1 MATTTV
7 HDSEEIAVLA
17 ATVVAALQGEGAT
30 LATAESLTGGL
41 LAVQV
46 TAVPGASVVFLGGV
60 VSYATAV
67 KQQLLGVPD
76 AVVEQ
81 YGVVSAECATA
92 MAEGARAL
100 IGATYALSTT
110 GVAGPDRQEDKPVG
124 TVYVA
129 VAGPAGTKIEV
140 LTLVGERAAIREST
154 CAAALASLLATLST
168 DQAGPAREE
177 TPLR

>member
-1 MATTTV
+1 M
-7 HDSEEIAVLA
+7 HELA
-17 ATVVAALQGEGAT
+17 AAAITALKDEGAT

-41 LAVQV
+41 LAGRV
-46 TAVPGASVVFLGGV
+46 TGVPGASAVYVGGV

-67 KQQLLGVPD
+67 KQRLLGVPD
-76 AVVEQ
+76 EVVAE

-100 IGATYALSTT
+100 LGSTYAVSTT

-129 VAGPAGTKIEV
+129 VAGPSGTTVEA
-140 LTLVGERAAIREST
+140 LTLAGQRAAIRDST
-154 CAAALASLLATLST
+154 CAAALATLVAALST
-168 DQAGPAREE
+168 DQAGTAREE
-177 TPLR
+177 TPLG